1 MNRPKIVVYTVASTD
16 GRVAITPDAT
26 LLHGDE
32 RMDAV
37 AGSSEEVY
45 KWIRVIHNPQVILEG
60 SGSFVTEEEV
70 PEPLPPFAGDLN
82 LLYNDFLPEPV
93 VHDPGRQ
100 GWFTAVDSR
109 GRVRGWIKE
118 FEGWEGWHILIL
130 VSHNTPPEYLAYLQ
144 SENIP
149 YIMAGSERV
158 DLTRAMEKLKSH
170 LGVSS
175 VLSTAGG
182 KLNGALLRAGLVDEI
197 NIEFFPAIIGGFK
210 TPSLY
215 DSPELKPD
223 EWPTRLKLISALVQ
237 DNGHVWLRYEVV
249 KQ

>member
-1 MNRPKIVVYTVASTD
+1 MNRPKIVVYTVASAD
-16 GRVAITPDAT
+16 GRVTIAPDAI

-60 SGSFVTEEEV
+60 SGSFVTEKEV
-70 PEPLPPFAGDLN
+70 PEPLPPFTGDLD
-82 LLYNDFLPEPV
+82 LYQDFLPDTV
-93 VHDPGRQ
+93 IHDPGRQ

-144 SENIP
+144 RENIP
-149 YIMAGSERV
+149 YIVTGSERV
-158 DLTRAMEKLKSH
+158 DLNHAMEKLKSK
-170 LGVSS
+170 LGVTSA
-175 VLSTAGG
+175 LSTAGG

-197 NIEFFPAIIGGFK
+197 NIEFFPAIIGGFT

-223 EWPTRLKLISALVQ
+223 EWPTRLRLISAHVQ
-237 DNGHVWLRYEVV
+237 DNGHVWLRYEVI
-249 KQ
+249 KQE